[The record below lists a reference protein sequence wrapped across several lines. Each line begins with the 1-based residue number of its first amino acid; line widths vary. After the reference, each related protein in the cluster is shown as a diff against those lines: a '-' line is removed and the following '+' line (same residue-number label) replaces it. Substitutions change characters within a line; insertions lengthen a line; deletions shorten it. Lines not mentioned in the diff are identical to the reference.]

1 MKQTIRFPFLTV
13 FALFSAFALKGA
25 PPEIEVS
32 NSAILLKGGG
42 AEYHFDNGRFF
53 HLRNA
58 AYQGKPLSITKLDL
72 TYLIHNG
79 DWYWEESPFPD
90 YKMGTYQFKTEKKGN
105 TVRLAVTA
113 EGPRMKLA
121 RTFTMH
127 GDDPTLEVGIR
138 LEVTGENKIAW
149 TNLFGT
155 PVPADSHLVRLVTT
169 EENGIPVSRIRSF
182 KEPFLDE
189 KGNFIEL
196 GNFREREWPAL
207 PLAGSYDPVNNRGTL
222 FLIRPEKSQ
231 WLFRLGQLANKKR
244 KYLGIAP
251 AHFTPGDGKTCLNTE
266 FKIIPFA
273 GKPEALQETVAAPLI
288 RELRKYHLIADH
300 YETAGLI
307 RNGEDFALWQELPD
321 NKVFR
326 SSKAPRAVKKTVTL
340 YAARGE
346 TESFQM
352 VINPKNQ
359 NLSEVSLEVTPLLS
373 GAGTIPSNQITWNS
387 IGCMKAEIPWNSSTE
402 MLGEQPDTLL
412 GSLPSMCRKGTAQPF
427 FITVNVPEVTSPGIY
442 EGKVKVLNQGKIIA
456 EVPLKIRV
464 WSFSVANQTL
474 TAAFD
479 FWRRNQKYPK
489 EKQQAVQ
496 DAVEKM
502 VVAHR
507 GGARWTAMPSAK
519 WDAEGNLTHV
529 DFKPFDD
536 SMEKFIRKY
545 KHGVIVARMFM
556 LGYGH
561 IPRRNFFGTAKE
573 ILTSLW
579 KKKVLSFAKSL
590 SAHLK
595 EKGWNDRIVF
605 DLFDEPNNEYAYMVN
620 DTVKLLHTVDPS
632 WRFTLAGN
640 YNPLFKDSIHY
651 WNVTMESCTPYLAEK
666 IRKAGGEVTVYNPP
680 GYRYTESPTLA
691 RGNYWWLWKN
701 RISYIYQWVV
711 NCWSEHGYTGW
722 DDYRYASWI
731 APGPEG
737 PLSTLRLSAT
747 RDGIEDYE
755 YLTLLR
761 KTIPEIRKSNPELAE
776 QGERLL
782 QRVSETAW
790 TTPQEEIAVVVTQ
803 NPAVFHELHKEMGK
817 LLDKI
822 ATAAK

>member
-105 TVRLAVTA
+105 TVRLTVTA

-251 AHFTPGDGKTCLNTE
+251 AHFTPGDGNTCLNTE

-326 SSKAPRAVKKTVTL
+326 SSKAPRAVKKN
-340 YAARGE
+340 RH
-346 TESFQM
+346 
-352 VINPKNQ
+352 
-359 NLSEVSLEVTPLLS
+359 SL
-373 GAGTIPSNQITWNS
+373 
-387 IGCMKAEIPWNSSTE
+387 C
-402 MLGEQPDTLL
+402 
-412 GSLPSMCRKGTAQPF
+412 
-427 FITVNVPEVTSPGIY
+427 SP
-442 EGKVKVLNQGKIIA
+442 
-456 EVPLKIRV
+456 
-464 WSFSVANQTL
+464 
-474 TAAFD
+474 
-479 FWRRNQKYPK
+479 
-489 EKQQAVQ
+489 
-496 DAVEKM
+496 
-502 VVAHR
+502 
-507 GGARWTAMPSAK
+507 
-519 WDAEGNLTHV
+519 
-529 DFKPFDD
+529 
-536 SMEKFIRKY
+536 
-545 KHGVIVARMFM
+545 
-556 LGYGH
+556 
-561 IPRRNFFGTAKE
+561 
-573 ILTSLW
+573 
-579 KKKVLSFAKSL
+579 
-590 SAHLK
+590 
-595 EKGWNDRIVF
+595 
-605 DLFDEPNNEYAYMVN
+605 
-620 DTVKLLHTVDPS
+620 
-632 WRFTLAGN
+632 
-640 YNPLFKDSIHY
+640 
-651 WNVTMESCTPYLAEK
+651 
-666 IRKAGGEVTVYNPP
+666 
-680 GYRYTESPTLA
+680 
-691 RGNYWWLWKN
+691 RGN
-701 RISYIYQWVV
+701 RILPDGNQSQE
-711 NCWSEHGYTGW
+711 SESERGLTGSHTPAF
-722 DDYRYASWI
+722 RSRNH
-731 APGPEG
+731 PLQSNHVEQHRLHEG
-737 PLSTLRLSAT
+737 
-747 RDGIEDYE
+747 
-755 YLTLLR
+755 
-761 KTIPEIRKSNPELAE
+761 
-776 QGERLL
+776 
-782 QRVSETAW
+782 
-790 TTPQEEIAVVVTQ
+790 
-803 NPAVFHELHKEMGK
+803 
-817 LLDKI
+817 
-822 ATAAK
+822 

>member
-1 MKQTIRFPFLTV
+1 
-13 FALFSAFALKGA
+13 
-25 PPEIEVS
+25 
-32 NSAILLKGGG
+32 
-42 AEYHFDNGRFF
+42 
-53 HLRNA
+53 
-58 AYQGKPLSITKLDL
+58 
-72 TYLIHNG
+72 
-79 DWYWEESPFPD
+79 
-90 YKMGTYQFKTEKKGN
+90 
-105 TVRLAVTA
+105 
-113 EGPRMKLA
+113 
-121 RTFTMH
+121 
-127 GDDPTLEVGIR
+127 
-138 LEVTGENKIAW
+138 
-149 TNLFGT
+149 
-155 PVPADSHLVRLVTT
+155 
-169 EENGIPVSRIRSF
+169 
-182 KEPFLDE
+182 
-189 KGNFIEL
+189 
-196 GNFREREWPAL
+196 
-207 PLAGSYDPVNNRGTL
+207 
-222 FLIRPEKSQ
+222 
-231 WLFRLGQLANKKR
+231 
-244 KYLGIAP
+244 
-251 AHFTPGDGKTCLNTE
+251 
-266 FKIIPFA
+266 
-273 GKPEALQETVAAPLI
+273 
-288 RELRKYHLIADH
+288 
-300 YETAGLI
+300 
-307 RNGEDFALWQELPD
+307 
-321 NKVFR
+321 
-326 SSKAPRAVKKTVTL
+326 
-340 YAARGE
+340 
-346 TESFQM
+346 
-352 VINPKNQ
+352 
-359 NLSEVSLEVTPLLS
+359 
-373 GAGTIPSNQITWNS
+373 
-387 IGCMKAEIPWNSSTE
+387 
-402 MLGEQPDTLL
+402 
-412 GSLPSMCRKGTAQPF
+412 
-427 FITVNVPEVTSPGIY
+427 
-442 EGKVKVLNQGKIIA
+442 
-456 EVPLKIRV
+456 
-464 WSFSVANQTL
+464 
-474 TAAFD
+474 
-479 FWRRNQKYPK
+479 
-489 EKQQAVQ
+489 
-496 DAVEKM
+496 
-502 VVAHR
+502 
-507 GGARWTAMPSAK
+507 MPSAK

-632 WRFTLAGN
+632 WRFTLADN